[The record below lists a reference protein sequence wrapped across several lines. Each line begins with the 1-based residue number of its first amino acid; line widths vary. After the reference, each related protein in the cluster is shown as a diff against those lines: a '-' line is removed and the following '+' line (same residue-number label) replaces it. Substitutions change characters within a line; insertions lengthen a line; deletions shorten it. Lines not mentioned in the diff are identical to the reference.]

1 MILSQYKQNGK
12 IAIAINNK
20 DIWKS
25 AGTYNFE
32 FNEKLEFVR
41 SYDFALQDA
50 EAVSVET
57 TIPMMA
63 LIRGSGS
70 HNIAFFKN
78 DEEFISTLLS
88 GDVVKLFYYGRI
100 GEVYGCRWKLENVGS
115 TAICRISLEG
125 DITNISVLMGQF
137 EVDSESDES
146 IIVNQGISYKTGELP
161 SELKGSD
168 IVLNQAITIG
178 EEFETEK
185 RKLGTVVFAIKGKI
199 SEIEAKSDYVDRY
212 ATISGGDDGTEFA
225 QLQHKKHVSQK
236 DYEKID
242 WLNDRA
248 NIPYKYRVDHK
259 DNGTVHKYYLG
270 PVGIS
275 EEDLGRGNQVISYF
289 SDEGKRLATYNPNNK
304 KLNSEISLRR
314 EFNIKKSVLHDYR
327 NIVGTVT
334 VESSEF
340 REGLYDPFLIDIFKK
355 RRESREIKD
364 IVLSIQDNQNSIV
377 DVSGDECVVVQ
388 GCAGSGKTMVMM
400 HRLSKLLNWDSAFD
414 AREVVVIGPSKQYK
428 SYMRNVVEGLAIS
441 SITQSTIEE
450 YYNDLISEIDKD
462 FATKSIIR
470 SESDVNEAFLGYIY
484 SSDYLDRM
492 DMYIKNIADQH
503 ERFKS
508 EFKSFLIR
516 IGEEEKYELDVPI
529 YQFYD
534 CIIRIVDEL
543 KEKNDGHD
551 KQIDQLKERIKNLEQ
566 RKAELESGSIDVAK
580 KEYIDFVNATVD
592 KVKERLKDSDQINVR
607 ELVEHG
613 GGNSLDSQMLFLFK
627 IARIDPETEKD
638 LMACERKEGD
648 VQELEKELRGKPVL
662 IENEQRRLEELIR
675 NNKSKDN
682 GNEIDSIKMRAE
694 KYRNTRLYTAMFDEI
709 TREVLAEQ
717 NIKKPKGIHRYDLY
731 SRLQFCIKFF
741 KQLPSMHRFMF
752 IDEGQDYSYMEY
764 KLLSAL
770 GNNKTVFNIFGD
782 IQQVTNH
789 GHGMSDWRSLKEL
802 FSFKMF
808 YLEENYRNSNQITR
822 YCNNK
827 FSLSM
832 KEIGINSAE
841 VKEISK
847 DEFEYEIVTDSKPQ
861 DERWIILLDRS
872 VDKKKFIK
880 ALPTNRLTSDQIGSS
895 DISVMYVDEIK
906 GFEFDRVYAVSSNM
920 NDNMKYVAYT
930 RALNELLVVNW

>member
-1 MILSQYKQNGK
+1 MVLSQYKQNGK

-125 DITNISVLMGQF
+125 DATNISVLMGQF

-199 SEIEAKSDYVDRY
+199 SEIEAKPDYVDRY

-334 VESSEF
+334 VELQSFGKDYMILS
-340 REGLYDPFLIDIFKK
+340 LLIFSKK
-355 RRESREIKD
+355 
-364 IVLSIQDNQNSIV
+364 
-377 DVSGDECVVVQ
+377 DV
-388 GCAGSGKTMVMM
+388 
-400 HRLSKLLNWDSAFD
+400 
-414 AREVVVIGPSKQYK
+414 
-428 SYMRNVVEGLAIS
+428 
-441 SITQSTIEE
+441 
-450 YYNDLISEIDKD
+450 
-462 FATKSIIR
+462 
-470 SESDVNEAFLGYIY
+470 
-484 SSDYLDRM
+484 
-492 DMYIKNIADQH
+492 
-503 ERFKS
+503 
-508 EFKSFLIR
+508 
-516 IGEEEKYELDVPI
+516 
-529 YQFYD
+529 
-534 CIIRIVDEL
+534 
-543 KEKNDGHD
+543 
-551 KQIDQLKERIKNLEQ
+551 
-566 RKAELESGSIDVAK
+566 KAEKL
-580 KEYIDFVNATVD
+580 
-592 KVKERLKDSDQINVR
+592 
-607 ELVEHG
+607 
-613 GGNSLDSQMLFLFK
+613 
-627 IARIDPETEKD
+627 RI
-638 LMACERKEGD
+638 
-648 VQELEKELRGKPVL
+648 
-662 IENEQRRLEELIR
+662 
-675 NNKSKDN
+675 
-682 GNEIDSIKMRAE
+682 
-694 KYRNTRLYTAMFDEI
+694 
-709 TREVLAEQ
+709 
-717 NIKKPKGIHRYDLY
+717 
-731 SRLQFCIKFF
+731 
-741 KQLPSMHRFMF
+741 
-752 IDEGQDYSYMEY
+752 
-764 KLLSAL
+764 
-770 GNNKTVFNIFGD
+770 
-782 IQQVTNH
+782 
-789 GHGMSDWRSLKEL
+789 
-802 FSFKMF
+802 
-808 YLEENYRNSNQITR
+808 
-822 YCNNK
+822 
-827 FSLSM
+827 
-832 KEIGINSAE
+832 
-841 VKEISK
+841 
-847 DEFEYEIVTDSKPQ
+847 
-861 DERWIILLDRS
+861 
-872 VDKKKFIK
+872 
-880 ALPTNRLTSDQIGSS
+880 
-895 DISVMYVDEIK
+895 
-906 GFEFDRVYAVSSNM
+906 
-920 NDNMKYVAYT
+920 
-930 RALNELLVVNW
+930 